1 MMKSYLFVVI
11 LAVFLV
17 GCGAQTTAEPDT
29 AVPTEAAVEEAA
41 STEEVV
47 STEVEPAAEVVP
59 TAEVEAT
66 EESMP
71 AEVEAPTDEVMTE
84 MELSAE
90 IEELFPADDMTTT
103 DSGLQYEILEEGSGS
118 GAQEGEV
125 AQIHFTGWLADGSP
139 LGSSYDLGEPIAFPV
154 GNSVVMSGWDEAA
167 LLLAVGGKGRF
178 IIPPDLAFGP
188 QGDGRVIPPNATLYF
203 EIELVDILPGS
214 PESPV
219 EVAESDCSVTDT
231 GLKICELEEGD
242 GDESESGQTVTVH
255 YTGWLGDGTK
265 FDSSIDK
272 AQPYSFQLDQGQ
284 FIPGV
289 DEGIIAMKVG
299 GQRQLTIPA
308 ELAFGEEGLP
318 GFIPPNS
325 DLIVEVELLEVLPGA
340 PAAPTEVDEDDYT
353 TTDSGL
359 MYYDFEEGSGDSP
372 ETGQQVVVH
381 YTGWLEDGTKFD
393 SSLDRGSP
401 FPFTLGV
408 GQVIPGWDEGVA
420 TMKVGGKRQLVIP
433 PELGYGEAGAPG
445 AIPPNA
451 TLIFEVELL
460 EIQ

>member
-1 MMKSYLFVVI
+1 MKFYISVLI
-11 LAVFLV
+11 LAVLLV
-17 GCGAQTTAEPDT
+17 GCGTQATAEPEA

-41 STEEVV
+41 GSTEIDLTEEAE
-47 STEVEPAAEVVP
+47 STEVEASE
-59 TAEVEAT
+59 
-66 EESMP
+66 
-71 AEVEAPTDEVMTE
+71 DD
-84 MELSAE
+84 
-90 IEELFPADDMTTT
+90 ADDSAADTEGLAEGRLAPFIDANFKAENMTTT
-103 DSGLQYEILEEGSGS
+103 DSGLQYQILEEGSG
-118 GAQEGEV
+118 ANPETGEV
-125 AQIHFTGWLADGSP
+125 AQIHFAGWLGDGTE
-139 LGSSYDLGEPIAFPV
+139 LGNSYDLGQPMAFPL
-154 GNSVVMSGWDEAA
+154 GNDLIMSGWDEGIA
-167 LLLAVGGKGRF
+167 LMKQGGKAKF
-178 IIPPDLAFGP
+178 IIPPELGFGP
-188 QGDGRVIPPNATLYF
+188 QGDGRVIPADATLYF

-214 PESPV
+214 PESPAD
-219 EVAESDCSVTDT
+219 VAESDCTETDS

-242 GDESESGQTVTVH
+242 GDQSEAGQAVVVH
-255 YTGWLGDGTK
+255 YTGWLEDGTK

-272 AQPYSFQLDQGQ
+272 AQPFSFQLDAEQ
-284 FIPGV
+284 FIPGS
-289 DEGIIAMKVG
+289 DEGIVSMKVG

-325 DLIVEVELLEVLPGA
+325 TLIVEVELLEVLPGA

-353 TTDSGL
+353 TTESGL
-359 MYYDFEEGSGDSP
+359 KYYDFEEGSGDAP

-393 SSLDRGSP
+393 SSLDRGTP
-401 FPFTLGV
+401 FPFALGV

-433 PELGYGEAGAPG
+433 AELAYGDGGAGDV
-445 AIPPNA
+445 IPPGA